1 MTISTNR
8 PIIKNRSILKA
19 TGLLLFALFHLH
31 SFGQQRVH
39 YEAGIVQ
46 LHNGQTVVGY
56 IQKLDLSAMV
66 SKVNFKRAI
75 TDENHTNY
83 DTAQI
88 KRFWI
93 GNKDVF
99 DLLRFSVNI
108 PAEPV
113 NAFAKVLVKGDATL
127 YKTIHK
133 GEMLYLVKRD
143 NTLYVLQN
151 DRMPSRKGSIP
162 VAGYNYKER
171 LLEAVGKSV
180 SSKISA
186 EKLTYSENNFIDLV
200 SAYNNSV
207 GSPNDIMLAKEKPV
221 SFLLATVGA
230 GLQQNDGKEIFLH
243 TAHRTYFPDLSRNTS
258 LNVGFNFYASK
269 YTELITINFYD
280 YEFNYTSLLFT
291 VPVEVQHNLLNN
303 AIRPFVSAGFTF
315 AFNSAKD
322 QFGNSENRILKNKVG
337 VRPVYS
343 GGVEADLAKNFMVKA
358 AYRKEVFSHLVLVG
372 IGYNFSK

>member
-1 MTISTNR
+1 M
-8 PIIKNRSILKA
+8 KNRTVLKA

-31 SFGQQRVH
+31 SFGQTKVL
-39 YEAGIVQ
+39 YEEGIVQ
-46 LHNGQTVVGY
+46 LNNGQTVVGY
-56 IQKLDLSAMV
+56 IKKGELSDMV
-66 SKVNFKRAI
+66 SSINFKQAK

-93 GNKDVF
+93 GTKDVF
-99 DLLRFSVNI
+99 ELLHFSVNN

-127 YKTIHK
+127 YKTVYK
-133 GEMLYLVKRD
+133 GEVLYMVKRD

-151 DRMPSRKGSIP
+151 DKAASRKGNIP
-162 VAGYNYKER
+162 VAGYKYKER
-171 LLEAVGKSV
+171 LMQAVGKSV
-180 SSKISA
+180 ASNISA
-186 EKLTYSENNFIDLV
+186 DKLTYSEKNFIDLV

-207 GSPNDIMLAKEKPV
+207 ASPNDILLPKEKPV
-221 SFLLATVGA
+221 SFLLATVG
-230 GLQQNDGKEIFLH
+230 GGFQQNDGNEIFLH
-243 TAHRTYFPDLSRNTS
+243 TAYRTYFPDLSRNTS

-269 YTELITINFYD
+269 FSEIETINFFD
-280 YEFNYTSLLFT
+280 YKFNYTSLLFT
-291 VPVEVQHNLLNN
+291 LPVEVQHNLLNK

-315 AFNSAKD
+315 AFNSVRD
-322 QFGNSENRILKNKVG
+322 QFGNSENRILKNQVG

-343 GGVEADLAKNFMVKA
+343 GGVEADLAKKFMIKA